1 MKPKIKATK
10 QLGTVAESRQSFGG
24 SWTELKLN
32 LVESY
37 LQAYST
43 ALKKKGFYK
52 MYVDAFAGTGYREM
66 IGEEHETPALL
77 REAEEEANRRAD
89 DEGDEIALRH
99 KYK

>member
-43 ALKKKGFYK
+43 ALKKRGSIRCTW
-52 MYVDAFAGTGYREM
+52 M
-66 IGEEHETPALL
+66 LL
-77 REAEEEANRRAD
+77 RAPATER
-89 DEGDEIALRH
+89 
-99 KYK
+99 